1 MKYSIFNSV
10 WSLYSSYHDYV
21 DLQISI
27 LWEPRT
33 RGLQGVSSK
42 QDENKYCLS
51 LTKRFLITLA
61 HTRITLGKK
70 KNRWIRTRLTFL
82 FCTPWF
88 IHFHIILFFSMYPK
102 NNWSISGF
110 VHTSAQIHVFVSSF
124 NDLNLTT

>member
-1 MKYSIFNSV
+1 MHLKCSLILLFVICIPLEKYKIGGCEG
-10 WSLYSSYHDYV
+10 WGG
-21 DLQISI
+21 
-27 LWEPRT
+27 
-33 RGLQGVSSK
+33 GLQGVSSK
-42 QDENKYCLS
+42 QDENKYCEFN
-51 LTKRFLITLA
+51 KKVFITLA

-88 IHFHIILFFSMYPK
+88 VHFHIILFFSMYPK